1 LEIIMDISNL
11 LEIALEAGASDLH
24 LSSGLPPILRI
35 NGDIQTTTLPP
46 LEPSQVRRL
55 VYEIMSDRQVGLFEK
70 TGEIDVAS
78 EIPRRAR
85 FRVNIFQQHRGI
97 TAVFRTVPV
106 TIPTLAE
113 LGLGGIY
120 QKMTGKPRGLVLITG
135 ASGSGKST
143 TLAAM
148 IKHINDTSHRH
159 VVTQEDPIEFVHAS
173 NKSVVN
179 QRQIGQHVNSYG
191 DALKYAMRED
201 PDVIMIGEMRDL
213 DTVRMAL
220 AAAETGH
227 LVLATLHTSGAAT
240 SINRIIQ
247 MFPAEER
254 QLARTMLAES
264 LQAVASQTLLRRKSG
279 GRVVASEIMVATS
292 AIKNLIRNDRVAEIY
307 SALQTG
313 AASGMTTM
321 DQSLSR
327 LVGKGVVSRDFSI
340 EGLGTLKAS

>member
-1 LEIIMDISNL
+1 MDISNL

-35 NGDIQTTTLPP
+35 HGEMQTTTLPP
-46 LEPSQVRRL
+46 LEQSQIKRL
-55 VYEIMSDRQVGLFEK
+55 VYGIMSDRQIGEFEK
-70 TGEIDVAS
+70 NGEIDLAW
-78 EIPRRAR
+78 EICKRAR
-85 FRVNIFQQHRGI
+85 FRVNIFRQHRGI
-97 TAVFRTVPV
+97 TAVLRAIPIN
-106 TIPTLAE
+106 IPTLAE

-120 QKMTGKPRGLVLITG
+120 QKMTSKPRGLVLITG

-148 IKHINDTSHRH
+148 IKHINDNSRKHIITL
-159 VVTQEDPIEFVHAS
+159 EDPIEYVHTS
-173 NKSVVN
+173 NKSLVN
-179 QRQIGQHVNSYG
+179 QRQIGQHAISFHS
-191 DALKYAMRED
+191 ALKSAMRED
-201 PDVIMIGEMRDL
+201 PDIIMIGEMRDL

-227 LVLATLHTSGAAT
+227 LVLATLHTCGAAT
-240 SINRIIQ
+240 SINRIIE

-254 QLARTMLAES
+254 QLVRSMLADS
-264 LQAVASQTLLRRKSG
+264 LQGVASQTLLQRKSG
-279 GRVVASEIMVATS
+279 GRVVASEIMIATS
-292 AIKNLIRNDRVAEIY
+292 AIKNLIRSDRVAEIY

-340 EGLGTLKAS
+340 DSVRTLKAS

>member
-1 LEIIMDISNL
+1 MDISNL

-35 NGDIQTTTLPP
+35 HGEMQTTTLPP
-46 LEPSQVRRL
+46 LEQSQIKRL
-55 VYEIMSDRQVGLFEK
+55 VYGIMSDRQIGEFEK
-70 TGEIDVAS
+70 NGEIDLAW
-78 EIPRRAR
+78 EISKRAR
-85 FRVNIFQQHRGI
+85 FRVNIFRQHRGI
-97 TAVFRTVPV
+97 TAVLRAIPIN
-106 TIPTLAE
+106 IPTLAE

-120 QKMTGKPRGLVLITG
+120 QKMTSKPRGLVLITG

-148 IKHINDTSHRH
+148 IKHINDNSRKHIITL
-159 VVTQEDPIEFVHAS
+159 EDPIEYVHTS
-173 NKSVVN
+173 NKSLVN
-179 QRQIGQHVNSYG
+179 QRQIGQHAISF
-191 DALKYAMRED
+191 DSALKSAMRED
-201 PDVIMIGEMRDL
+201 PDIIMIGEMRDL

-227 LVLATLHTSGAAT
+227 LVLATLHTCGAAT
-240 SINRIIQ
+240 SINRIIE

-254 QLARTMLAES
+254 QLVRSMLADS
-264 LQAVASQTLLRRKSG
+264 LQVVASQTLLQRKSG
-279 GRVVASEIMVATS
+279 GRVVASEIMIATS
-292 AIKNLIRNDRVAEIY
+292 AIKNLIRSDRVAEIY

-340 EGLGTLKAS
+340 DSVRTLKAS

>member
-1 LEIIMDISNL
+1 MDISNL

-35 NGDIQTTTLPP
+35 HGEMQTTTLPP
-46 LEPSQVRRL
+46 LEQSQIKRL
-55 VYEIMSDRQVGLFEK
+55 VYGIMSDRQIGEFEK
-70 TGEIDVAS
+70 NGEIDLAW
-78 EIPRRAR
+78 EICKRAR
-85 FRVNIFQQHRGI
+85 FRVNIFRQHRGI
-97 TAVFRTVPV
+97 TAVFRAIPIN
-106 TIPTLAE
+106 IPTLAE

-120 QKMTGKPRGLVLITG
+120 QKMTSKPRGLVLITG

-148 IKHINDTSHRH
+148 IKHINDNSRKHIITL
-159 VVTQEDPIEFVHAS
+159 EDPIEYVHTS
-173 NKSVVN
+173 NKSLVN
-179 QRQIGQHVNSYG
+179 QRQIGQHAVSF
-191 DALKYAMRED
+191 DSALKSAMRED
-201 PDVIMIGEMRDL
+201 PDIIMIGEMRDL

-227 LVLATLHTSGAAT
+227 LVLATLHTCGAAT
-240 SINRIIQ
+240 SINRIIE

-254 QLARTMLAES
+254 QLVRSMLADS
-264 LQAVASQTLLRRKSG
+264 LQGVASQTLLQRKSG
-279 GRVVASEIMVATS
+279 GRVVASEIMIATS
-292 AIKNLIRNDRVAEIY
+292 AIKNLIRSDRVAEIY

-327 LVGKGVVSRDFSI
+327 LAGKGVVSRDFSI
-340 EGLGTLKAS
+340 DAVSTLKAS

>member
-1 LEIIMDISNL
+1 MDISNL

-70 TGEIDVAS
+70 TGEIDVAW

-120 QKMTGKPRGLVLITG
+120 QKMTDKPRGLVLITG

-159 VVTQEDPIEFVHAS
+159 VVTLEDPIEFVHVS

-191 DALKYAMRED
+191 DALKSAMRED

-279 GRVVASEIMVATS
+279 SH
-292 AIKNLIRNDRVAEIY
+292 
-307 SALQTG
+307 
-313 AASGMTTM
+313 
-321 DQSLSR
+321 
-327 LVGKGVVSRDFSI
+327 VGD
-340 EGLGTLKAS
+340 

>member
-1 LEIIMDISNL
+1 MDISNL

-35 NGDIQTTTLPP
+35 HGEMQTTTLPP
-46 LEPSQVRRL
+46 LEQSQIKRL
-55 VYEIMSDRQVGLFEK
+55 VYGIMSDRQIGEFEK
-70 TGEIDVAS
+70 NGEIDLAW
-78 EIPRRAR
+78 EISKRAR
-85 FRVNIFQQHRGI
+85 FRVNIFRQHRGI
-97 TAVFRTVPV
+97 TAVLRAIPIN
-106 TIPTLAE
+106 IPTLAE

-120 QKMTGKPRGLVLITG
+120 QKMTSKPRGLVLITG

-148 IKHINDTSHRH
+148 IKHINDNSRKHIITL
-159 VVTQEDPIEFVHAS
+159 EDPIEYVHTS
-173 NKSVVN
+173 NKSLVN
-179 QRQIGQHVNSYG
+179 QRQIGQHAISF
-191 DALKYAMRED
+191 DSALKSAMRED
-201 PDVIMIGEMRDL
+201 PDIIMIGEMRDL

-227 LVLATLHTSGAAT
+227 LVLATLHTCGAAT
-240 SINRIIQ
+240 SINRIID

-254 QLARTMLAES
+254 QLVRSMLADS
-264 LQAVASQTLLRRKSG
+264 LQGVASQTLLQRKSG
-279 GRVVASEIMVATS
+279 GRVVAIEIMIATS
-292 AIKNLIRNDRVAEIY
+292 AIKNLIRSDRVAEIY

-340 EGLGTLKAS
+340 DSVRTLKAS

>member
-1 LEIIMDISNL
+1 MDISNL

-70 TGEIDVAS
+70 TGEIDVAW

-120 QKMTGKPRGLVLITG
+120 QKMTGKPRGLVLITV

-159 VVTQEDPIEFVHAS
+159 VVTLEDPIEFVHVS

-191 DALKYAMRED
+191 DALKSAMRED

>member
-1 LEIIMDISNL
+1 MDISNL

-55 VYEIMSDRQVGLFEK
+55 VYKIMSDRQVGLFEK
-70 TGEIDVAS
+70 TGEIDVAW

-113 LGLGGIY
+113 VGLGGIY

-159 VVTQEDPIEFVHAS
+159 VVTLEDPIEFVHLS

-179 QRQIGQHVNSYG
+179 QRQIGQHVNSYA
-191 DALKYAMRED
+191 DALKSAMRED

-247 MFPAEER
+247 MFPAE
-254 QLARTMLAES
+254 
-264 LQAVASQTLLRRKSG
+264 
-279 GRVVASEIMVATS
+279 
-292 AIKNLIRNDRVAEIY
+292 
-307 SALQTG
+307 
-313 AASGMTTM
+313 
-321 DQSLSR
+321 
-327 LVGKGVVSRDFSI
+327 
-340 EGLGTLKAS
+340 

>member
-1 LEIIMDISNL
+1 MDISNL

-35 NGDIQTTTLPP
+35 HGEMQTTTLPP
-46 LEPSQVRRL
+46 LEQSQIKRL
-55 VYEIMSDRQVGLFEK
+55 VYGIMSDRQIGEFEK
-70 TGEIDVAS
+70 NGEIDLAW
-78 EIPRRAR
+78 EICKRAR
-85 FRVNIFQQHRGI
+85 FRVNIFRQHRGI
-97 TAVFRTVPV
+97 TAVFRAIPIN
-106 TIPTLAE
+106 IPTLAE

-120 QKMTGKPRGLVLITG
+120 QKMTSKPRGLVLITG

-148 IKHINDTSHRH
+148 IKHINDNSRKHIITL
-159 VVTQEDPIEFVHAS
+159 EDPIEYVHTS
-173 NKSVVN
+173 NKSLVN
-179 QRQIGQHVNSYG
+179 QRQIGQHAVSF
-191 DALKYAMRED
+191 DSALKSAMRED
-201 PDVIMIGEMRDL
+201 PDIIMIGEMRDL

-227 LVLATLHTSGAAT
+227 LVLATLHTCGAAT
-240 SINRIIQ
+240 SINRIIE

-254 QLARTMLAES
+254 QLVRSMLADS
-264 LQAVASQTLLRRKSG
+264 LQGVASQTLLQRKSG
-279 GRVVASEIMVATS
+279 GRVVASEIMIATS
-292 AIKNLIRNDRVAEIY
+292 AIKNLIRSDRVAEIY

-340 EGLGTLKAS
+340 DAVSTLKAS

>member
-1 LEIIMDISNL
+1 MDISNL

-70 TGEIDVAS
+70 TGEIDVAW

-159 VVTQEDPIEFVHAS
+159 VVTLEYPIEFVHVS

-191 DALKYAMRED
+191 DALKSAMRED

-279 GRVVASEIMVATS
+279 SH
-292 AIKNLIRNDRVAEIY
+292 
-307 SALQTG
+307 
-313 AASGMTTM
+313 
-321 DQSLSR
+321 
-327 LVGKGVVSRDFSI
+327 VSD
-340 EGLGTLKAS
+340 

>member
-1 LEIIMDISNL
+1 MEISNL
-11 LEIALEAGASDLH
+11 LEIALEARASDLH

-35 NGDIQTTTLPP
+35 DGEVQKTTLPP
-46 LEPSQVRRL
+46 LEHAQIKRL
-55 VYEIMSDRQVGLFEK
+55 AYGLMSDQQIGLFEK
-70 TGEIDVAS
+70 NSEIDLAW
-78 EIPRRAR
+78 ELPQRAR
-85 FRVNIFQQHRGI
+85 FRVNIFKQHRGI
-97 TAVFRTVPV
+97 TAVFRAIPID
-106 TIPTLAE
+106 IPTLAE

-148 IKHINDTSHRH
+148 LKHINDFSRKHI
-159 VVTQEDPIEFVHAS
+159 VTLEDPIEFVHTS
-173 NKSVVN
+173 NKSLVS
-179 QRQIGQHVNSYG
+179 QRQIGR
-191 DALKYAMRED
+191 DASSFDGALRSAMRED
-201 PDVIMIGEMRDL
+201 PDVIMVGEMRDVE
-213 DTVRMAL
+213 TVRMAL
-220 AAAETGH
+220 SAAETGH
-227 LVLATLHTSGAAT
+227 LVLATLHTAGAAA
-240 SINRIIQ
+240 SISRIID

-254 QLARTMLAES
+254 QPVRSMLAES

-292 AIKNLIRNDRVAEIY
+292 AIKNLIRTDRIAEIY

-327 LVGKGVVSRDFSI
+327 LVGKGVVSRELFPAV
-340 EGLGTLKAS
+340 EASRQAS